1 MNISARRGVAH
12 RGATGL
18 PARLVLRLIRG
29 YQTTLSPGLG
39 PACRYL
45 PSCSDYALQA
55 IERYGVVRGGAMTV
69 WRLLRCNPLSA
80 GGYDPPHDEPNAEP
94 ARPRAGRPPA
104 SRWRVFHVKHRPGA
118 SR

>member
-1 MNISARRGVAH
+1 MSTQRGVVH
-12 RGATGL
+12 R
-18 PARLVLRLIRG
+18 PVARLVTRLIRG
-29 YQTTLSPGLG
+29 YQTGISPGLG

-45 PSCSDYALQA
+45 PTCSDYALQA

-80 GGYDPPHDEPNAEP
+80 GGYDPPCDETPAAAEH
-94 ARPRAGRPPA
+94 PPA
-104 SRWRVFHVKHRPGA
+104 SRWRVFHVKHRPGT

>member
-1 MNISARRGVAH
+1 MHRAAGRPAARPVE
-12 RGATGL
+12 
-18 PARLVLRLIRG
+18 RLVTRLIRG
-29 YQTTLSPGLG
+29 YQTSISPGLG

-69 WRLLRCNPLSA
+69 WRLLRCNPLAA
-80 GGYDPPHDEPNAEP
+80 GGYDPPCDETDAGAEH
-94 ARPRAGRPPA
+94 PPA
-104 SRWRVFHVKHRPGA
+104 SRWRVFHVKHRPGT

>member
-1 MNISARRGVAH
+1 MSTQRGVVH
-12 RGATGL
+12 R
-18 PARLVLRLIRG
+18 PVARLVTRLIRG
-29 YQTTLSPGLG
+29 YQTGISPGLG

-80 GGYDPPHDEPNAEP
+80 GGYDPPCDETPAAAEH
-94 ARPRAGRPPA
+94 PPA
-104 SRWRVFHVKHRPGA
+104 SRWRVFHVKHRPGT

>member
-1 MNISARRGVAH
+1 MH
-12 RGATGL
+12 RPAAKPVEWLITG
-18 PARLVLRLIRG
+18 LIRG

-80 GGYDPPHDEPNAEP
+80 SGYDPPCDGTGAAAEH
-94 ARPRAGRPPA
+94 PRA
-104 SRWRVFHVKHRPGA
+104 SRWRVFHVKHRPGT

>member
-1 MNISARRGVAH
+1 MSTQGGAVDRAAGRPAARPAH
-12 RGATGL
+12 
-18 PARLVLRLIRG
+18 LVLRLIRG

-55 IERYGVVRGGAMTV
+55 ITRYGVVRGGAMTV

-80 GGYDPPHDEPNAEP
+80 GGYDPPCDETDAATEH
-94 ARPRAGRPPA
+94 PRA
-104 SRWRVFHVKHRPGA
+104 SRWRVFHVKHRPGT

>member
-1 MNISARRGVAH
+1 MSTQRGVVH
-12 RGATGL
+12 RR
-18 PARLVLRLIRG
+18 PVARLVTRLIRG

-80 GGYDPPHDEPNAEP
+80 GGYDPPCDPPHDETDAAAEH
-94 ARPRAGRPPA
+94 PRA
-104 SRWRVFHVKHRPGA
+104 SRWRLFHVKHRPGT

>member
-1 MNISARRGVAH
+1 MHRAAGRPAARPAH
-12 RGATGL
+12 
-18 PARLVLRLIRG
+18 LVLRLIRG

-80 GGYDPPHDEPNAEP
+80 GGYDPPTPRPATATPDRP
-94 ARPRAGRPPA
+94 ARRRNTRGPRDGGC
-104 SRWRVFHVKHRPGA
+104 FT
-118 SR
+118 